1 MSSLKI
7 KARIATPPFKT
18 LLISLFLI
26 VTLSFSYT
34 TAGAVWYVNGDL
46 GTSGGGTNWNTAFL
60 TIQEAINAASEG
72 DEIWIK
78 KGTYPLCTQIT
89 VDTAVDIYGGFAGS
103 ETQRDERDWSTNVTT
118 IDGQGSVYHCFYV
131 TADTTIDGLTITGGN
146 ANGDVPDQRGGG
158 MYSYQASP
166 TITNCTLTGNSA
178 EFGGG
183 IYNRKS
189 SPSIMN
195 CIFMEN
201 AAVNYG
207 GAIENYQSS
216 PTIDKCTISKN
227 TAQKGGGIYNDQSSP
242 TISDCTLSKN
252 NSTESGGGIYSRES
266 LPIITNCTFK
276 DNISDFGG
284 GILNGAEST
293 SMISNCSFTGNTAV
307 TSGGGMYID
316 TSSPAITNC
325 ILSDNSAT
333 YGGALYNDNSFS
345 VIVNCTLSNNSA
357 TNNGGAIRNK
367 DASTSTITNTILWA
381 NTAPDG
387 PEIYND
393 DTSTPTITFCD
404 IQGGYV
410 GQGNINSDPLFV
422 NPSNGDFHLTVTSPC
437 IDKGN
442 NSASALPDNDFEGD
456 QRIIDSDNDSTATV
470 DMGADEYTPSVTPDG
485 DVAPLGNR
493 DGKVDV
499 GDALVALRFAL
510 LLETP
515 TQEDI
520 QHGDVAPLDASGVPQ
535 PDGNIDVGDALVILR
550 KALGMIS
557 FEPTAISGI
566 WGLYTTTTSETQ
578 EGGPMT
584 MIVLESDGTLP
595 LEIMD
600 LDGTW
605 IPGTGSI
612 SGTQISFSWEEE
624 GATVSLTGIVTN
636 GIISGTW
643 TDTSGSSGTWRA
655 QRVLELGEAEITFP
669 ETGDVLIKI
678 EEEFGLGSA
687 TFYGTQT
694 DQGPAFPLTGF
705 TMTTSD
711 GDCMVSLD
719 DQEQPLTMTLG
730 TMEVT
735 FTYNEDDSFNYELKE
750 DGVIVYSGAAI
761 SPGGGNNNKS
771 VLSRA
776 DTLHHSV
783 GISSLPTQ
791 PPLRYG
797 RSNGDEEAYTLEDF
811 VNDIIEDRVKRRF
824 HIDRNHPFVKK
835 MKKNPQVVS
844 LVNIIVM
851 NVLLSDRLKKKH
863 GEEKARNAIQFL
875 LDFTKLF
882 IGEPA
887 DDIAA
892 LEWDNYNGGNE
903 YDFDKDG
910 FTENDGDCNDRNK
923 KIYPGAPEYC
933 NGIDD
938 DCDDT
943 KDEGVTITFYLDS
956 DGDTYGN
963 PGISIQACKQPSHY
977 VTDNTDCDDL
987 DSSRNPGAAE
997 LCDDTKDNDCDK
1009 LTDCD
1014 DSDCDTHPSCQPCPD
1029 PQFPQWCDGECI
1041 PAGAV
1046 CCHDSQGGWCP
1057 AGSVCIDEGCC
1068 PFEWLCDGIICRP
1081 EGYVCCNTG
1090 DGAYCPPEF
1099 PKCCPSKICCASD
1112 SECCGHGCCEPGYYC
1127 CSDKSQ
1133 CCKQGYICC
1142 NGGGCCKK
1150 GTECCGTKCCGA
1162 GMQCVGG
1169 KCVPE

>member
-26 VTLSFSYT
+26 VTLSFSYA

-78 KGTYPLCTQIT
+78 KGTYPLSTQIT
-89 VDTAVDIYGGFAGS
+89 VDTSVDIYGGFAGS
-103 ETQRDERDWSTNVTT
+103 ETQRDERDWSTNVTS
-118 IDGQGSVYHCFYV
+118 IDGQDSVYHCFYI
-131 TADTTIDGLTITGGN
+131 TADTIIDGLTITGGN

-158 MYSYQASP
+158 IYIYQASP

-183 IYNRKS
+183 IYNRRS

-216 PTIDKCTISKN
+216 PAIDKCIISEN

-266 LPIITNCTFK
+266 SPIITNCNFK
-276 DNISDFGG
+276 DNASDFGG
-284 GILNGAEST
+284 GILNGAESP
-293 SMISNCSFTGNTAV
+293 SKIISCSFNGNTAA

-333 YGGALYNDNSFS
+333 YGGALYNDNSS
-345 VIVNCTLSNNSA
+345 PVMVNCTLSENSA
-357 TNNGGAIRNK
+357 INCGGGMRNK
-367 DASTSTITNTILWA
+367 NASTANITNCILWA
-381 NTAPDG
+381 NTAPDD

-393 DTSTPTITFCD
+393 DTSTPIITSCN

-422 NPSNGDFHLTVTSPC
+422 SPSNGDFHLTATSPC
-437 IDKGN
+437 IDTGT
-442 NSASALPDNDFEGD
+442 NSAPAIPDTDFEGD
-456 QRIIDSDNDSTATV
+456 PRILDGDNDGAATV
-470 DMGADEYTPSVTPDG
+470 DMGADEYTLPITADG

-515 TQEDI
+515 TPEDI

-535 PDGNIDVGDALVILR
+535 PDRKIDVGDALVILR

-735 FTYNEDDSFNYELKE
+735 FTYNEEDSFNYETKE
-750 DGVIVYSGAAI
+750 GGVLAYSGSAI
-761 SPGGGNNNKS
+761 STGGENTTKS
-771 VLSRA
+771 MPSST
-776 DTLHHSV
+776 DTSHHSV
-783 GISSLPTQ
+783 GVGALPIQ
-791 PPLRYG
+791 QPLRHG
-797 RSNGDEEAYTLEDF
+797 RSNGNEKEITLEDL
-811 VNDIIEDRVKRRF
+811 VSYEIRDILARRF
-824 HIDRNHPFVKK
+824 ARFSIDHYHPFMENMV
-835 MKKNPQVVS
+835 KNPYMRYACNILKTNIVVYCRIKEK
-844 LVNIIVM
+844 LGIDKAYKVYLFLEEFFETF
-851 NVLLSDRLKKKH
+851 VL
-863 GEEKARNAIQFL
+863 
-875 LDFTKLF
+875 
-882 IGEPA
+882 EPML
-887 DDIAA
+887 DIADKE
-892 LEWDNYNGGNE
+892 LDDYMGGDN

-910 FTENDGDCNDRNK
+910 FTENEGDCNDRNK
-923 KIYPGAPEYC
+923 KIYPGATEIC

-938 DCDDT
+938 NCNDT
-943 KDEGVTITFYLDS
+943 EDEGVTTTFYLDY
-956 DGDTYGN
+956 DGDTYGD
-963 PGISIQACKQPSHY
+963 PGVSIQACKPPSHY

-987 DSSRNPGAAE
+987 DPARYPGATE
-997 LCDDTKDNDCDK
+997 ICDDMEDNDCDK
-1009 LTDCD
+1009 LTDCND
-1014 DSDCDTHPSCQPCPD
+1014 PDCANEPHCTGCPPSDYPTFTQRCDN
-1029 PQFPQWCDGECI
+1029 FCI
-1041 PAGAV
+1041 PADGI
-1046 CCHDSQGGWCP
+1046 CCDRGNGSWCDPGWHCCYNMP
-1057 AGSVCIDEGCC
+1057 DGCC
-1068 PFEWLCDGIICRP
+1068 EIGW
-1081 EGYVCCNTG
+1081 
-1090 DGAYCPPEF
+1090 
-1099 PKCCPSKICCASD
+1099 
-1112 SECCGHGCCEPGYYC
+1112 ECCGAQYC
-1127 CSDKSQ
+1127 C
-1133 CCKQGYICC
+1133 GP
-1142 NGGGCCKK
+1142 
-1150 GTECCGTKCCGA
+1150 GTKC
-1162 GMQCVGG
+1162 VGG
-1169 KCVPE
+1169 ECVPE